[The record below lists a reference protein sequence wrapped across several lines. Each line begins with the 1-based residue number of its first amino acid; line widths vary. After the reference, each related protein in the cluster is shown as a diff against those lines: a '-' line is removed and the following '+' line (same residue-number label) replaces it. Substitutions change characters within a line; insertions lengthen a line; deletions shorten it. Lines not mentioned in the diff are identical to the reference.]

1 MKNNS
6 LINQLSSFFRYYNG
20 ASSFLKKLVFFN
32 IFSTIFDVLSVVS
45 IIPLITSLLTKS
57 GSLYN
62 YIVDFCSLIL
72 HISSENEV
80 IYFTLFLYL
89 IVVLV
94 STVIR
99 LFILQKSQILI
110 SNLSTDI
117 ASILFSKTLHDNYED
132 LSSKHSSEII
142 GNTTLRISV
151 FTGFINSFSIVVSS
165 AITAVALI
173 TTLLFV
179 LPLFVFPFI
188 ILIVGI
194 YVIVNN
200 KLKNKV
206 IENSV
211 SVHKL
216 QNKLI
221 ETVQNAIGSIRD
233 VILSNRYSYYTS
245 SFTQDTTEFNRIQAK
260 NHFLGHSPKIIL
272 EFLGACIIVVL
283 IFLLTLKGEE
293 KSMIISSIAI
303 IVVSFQRLLPSLQ
316 STYQHISNMF
326 ASFHTINDLI
336 SILAKKNGGDTNS
349 DQIISF
355 RKTIEL
361 KNISFSYKNDFQLV
375 LSKVNVIIPIGSK
388 VCIVGK
394 TGSGKSTLMDILMG
408 LLSSTDGDVIIDG
421 IKLNLANIGSWQ
433 SNISFVPQ
441 KIFLFDGSIK
451 ENIAFGKDLELI
463 DEELIYEILDR
474 VDLLEF
480 VNKKEEKLLYRI
492 GEDGYKLSG
501 GQRQRIA
508 IARALF
514 SGAKVLIFDEAT
526 SALDQNTEK
535 DIMEMLSKLPTDVT
549 QFYITHR
556 PSTLNYCDIIIKV
569 ENSGVVI

>member
-1 MKNNS
+1 MEKSS
-6 LINQLSSFFRYYNG
+6 LINQLSSFFRYYYGG
-20 ASSFLKKLVFFN
+20 ASFLKKLIFFN
-32 IFSTIFDVLSVVS
+32 IISTIFDVLSVVA

-57 GSLYN
+57 GSLYK
-62 YIVDFCSLIL
+62 YIFDFCSFVFN
-72 HISSENEV
+72 ISSDNE
-80 IYFTLFLYL
+80 IIFFTLFLYI
-89 IVVLV
+89 IVVLI

-99 LFILQKSQILI
+99 LFVLKKSQLLI
-110 SNLSTDI
+110 SNLSSDI
-117 ASILFSKTLHDNYED
+117 ASILFSKTLYENYED

-142 GNTTLRISV
+142 GNTTLRVSV

-165 AITAVALI
+165 SITAFALI
-173 TTLLFV
+173 LTLLFV

-188 ILIVGI
+188 LLIVGI
-194 YVIVNN
+194 YIIVNN

-221 ETVQNAIGSIRD
+221 ETVQNSIGSIRD
-233 VILSNRYSYYTS
+233 VILSNRFSYYIK
-245 SFTQDTTEFNRIQAK
+245 SFTHDTTQFNQIQAK

-272 EFLGACIIVVL
+272 EFLGAFIIVVL
-283 IFLLTLKGEE
+283 IFSLIIKGED
-293 KSMIISSIAI
+293 KSTIISSIAI
-303 IVVSFQRLLPSLQ
+303 IVVSFQRLLPSMQ

-336 SILAKKNGGDTNS
+336 SILAKKNLGDTNS
-349 DQIISF
+349 DLIINFSEA
-355 RKTIEL
+355 IEL
-361 KNISFSYKNDFQLV
+361 DNISFSYKNDSQTILNNI
-375 LSKVNVIIPIGSK
+375 NVKIPIGSK
-388 VCIVGK
+388 VGIIGK

-408 LLSSTDGDVIIDG
+408 LLSPTGGNVIIDG
-421 IKLNLANIGSWQ
+421 IKLNPAIISSWQ

-451 ENIAFGKDLELI
+451 ENIAFGKDLESV
-463 DEELIYEILDR
+463 DEKLIYDILER
-474 VDLLEF
+474 VDLLDF
-480 VNKKEEKLLYRI
+480 VYKKDEKLLYRI

-508 IARALF
+508 IARALY

-526 SALDQNTEK
+526 SALDKETEK
-535 DIMEMLSKLPTDVT
+535 EIMEMLSKLPTDFT

-556 PSTLNYCDIIIKV
+556 PSTLNYCDIVLTV
-569 ENSGVVI
+569 EKSGVFI